1 MRLVP
6 DAPDYPDDEG
16 RRQNLQEGSQHLR
29 GERRARR
36 VEFLEPEAEVEKCGG
51 ESPRPGN
58 EVEDEAEDGQGQRQN
73 GARPLE
79 GRLPIAYPEHL
90 DLAHLAVGAAV
101 QHVLSIVQLK
111 IQVVNIKKK

>member
-1 MRLVP
+1 MRFIP

-16 RRQNLQEGSQHLR
+16 RRQNLQESSQYLR
-29 GERRARR
+29 DKRRAWR
-36 VEFLEPEAEVEKCGG
+36 VEFLEPEAQVEKCGG

-73 GARPLE
+73 GARLLE
-79 GRLPIAYPEHL
+79 GRLPIAYLEHL
-90 DLAHLAVGAAV
+90 NLAYLAVGAAV

-111 IQVVNIKKK
+111 